1 MSFPVMPIGATGAGS
16 ASAVSGTGYLDLAAL
31 DPGQGLAGASGATG
45 AQTAGGAAFGTILTG
60 AVENLQGVQEKSS
73 ALAVRAVTGDLD
85 DVHDYTVAASEA
97 AVTLELT
104 AAVRNKAVEAFT
116 EIMRMQA

>member
-1 MSFPVMPIGATGAGS
+1 MSFAVIPVAG
-16 ASAVSGTGYLDLAAL
+16 VTGTGYTDPTSLAQEASGL
-31 DPGQGLAGASGATG
+31 GGLSSLAGGLQAPAATSAASGV
-45 AQTAGGAAFGTILTG
+45 AFDNVLTG
-60 AVENLQGVQEKSS
+60 AVENLQSVQETSQ

-85 DVHDYTVAASEA
+85 DVHDYTIAASEA